1 LKKALRPEREISKLE
16 GIEVDNR
23 AKQFVPFAAVKG
35 YEEALRAKEKIVVE
49 KIELSEEK
57 KAELDFK
64 LHQIGKRDIIT
75 VVYFCKGEYIKL
87 EGMVS
92 RLDVDAR
99 ILKVVN
105 TKISFEDI
113 YDLTGEKLEKDE
125 IIIA

>member
-1 LKKALRPEREISKLE
+1 M
-16 GIEVDNR
+16 DNR

-64 LHQIGKRDIIT
+64 LHQIKKNDIIT
-75 VVYFCKGEYIKL
+75 VVYFYKDEYIQI

-92 RLDVDAR
+92 RLDTDAR
-99 ILKVVN
+99 VLKIVN
-105 TKISFEDI
+105 TKIPFEDI
-113 YDLTGEKLEKDE
+113 YDLSGET
-125 IIIA
+125 IIEE